1 MNKRV
6 SKLFSPRS
14 NKEYHRTFFFI
25 NNQQFKIDSVL
36 LCVLCGEFRHLYIYF
51 EDVPLSRI
59 LTIEKRVKQMAPK
72 PANTRAGIK

>member
-14 NKEYHRTFFFI
+14 NKEYHRTFFI

-36 LCVLCGEFRHLYIYF
+36 LCVLCGEFLYPYIYF

>member
-14 NKEYHRTFFFI
+14 NKEYHRTFFLLII
-25 NNQQFKIDSVL
+25 NNLKSILCYSVVSFDTL
-36 LCVLCGEFRHLYIYF
+36 IFIYF

>member
-1 MNKRV
+1 MNSLKR
-6 SKLFSPRS
+6 KRNCELRFLFS
-14 NKEYHRTFFFI
+14 I
-25 NNQQFKIDSVL
+25 VL
-36 LCVLCGEFRHLYIYF
+36 LHLF